1 MRDPRI
7 STIFALIVIAAAA
20 SPLAAQ
26 DLIRAR
32 EKSPVLQMTPAQ
44 RTFANEYV
52 SAITGSDI
60 ERYVRLIHPRTRA
73 CMNTENADFFNKI
86 FERRVRRV
94 VKNPRFS
101 VEKVRDAA
109 MFSPTRTNGLNYPS
123 RPSHIIHI
131 NLISSASKQYAISAH
146 VVRENGIWYE
156 VLPCPSAKSL
166 VALREANRKD
176 AEENLKARAMADS
189 LQDPLRTELVNLLQA
204 EGPVVATQRY
214 AEAAQVDPA
223 LARRVVRVLEKEL
236 TLVH

>member
-1 MRDPRI
+1 MLDPRI
-7 STIFALIVIAAAA
+7 SKILTLIAIAGAA

-26 DLIRAR
+26 DLIRAG
-32 EKSPVLQMTPAQ
+32 EKSPALQMTPAQ
-44 RTFANEYV
+44 QTFANAYV
-52 SAITGSDI
+52 SAITGTDI

-73 CMNTENADFFNKI
+73 CINAENADFYNKI

-94 VKNPRFS
+94 AKNPRFS
-101 VEKVRDAA
+101 VEKVKDAA

-123 RPSHIIHI
+123 RPSHVIHI
-131 NLISSASKQYAISAH
+131 NLISSGSKQYAISAF

-166 VALREANRKD
+166 VMMREANRRD

-189 LQDPLRTELVNLLQA
+189 LQEPLRTELVNLLQA
-204 EGPVVATQRY
+204 EGPVSATKRY
-214 AEAAQVDPA
+214 AEVTQVDIT
-223 LARRVVRVLEKEL
+223 LARRVVKALEKDL